1 MVTIIDPH
9 IKRDSNYRIH
19 QEADSQGLY
28 VKKADKSS
36 VYEGW
41 CWPGSSSWIDFT
53 NPDIRKWW
61 AEQFA
66 LDKYQVCTWVE
77 TGRAGQYFNII
88 VKLNIKCHNNRYRRE
103 IFSIDISAAQ
113 YYRLYCDNFW
123 F

>member
-28 VKKADKSS
+28 VKKSDKTS

-53 NPDIRKWW
+53 SPDIRKWW

-66 LDKYQVCTWVE
+66 LDKYQVGT
-77 TGRAGQYFNII
+77 YM
-88 VKLNIKCHNNRYRRE
+88 
-103 IFSIDISAAQ
+103 
-113 YYRLYCDNFW
+113 
-123 F
+123 

>member
-1 MVTIIDPH
+1 MVRKRKAVFILFQMVTIIDPH

-19 QEADSQGLY
+19 QEADAQGLY

-53 NPDIRKWW
+53 SPDIRKWW

-66 LDKYQVCTWVE
+66 LDKYQVKMCM
-77 TGRAGQYFNII
+77 
-88 VKLNIKCHNNRYRRE
+88 
-103 IFSIDISAAQ
+103 
-113 YYRLYCDNFW
+113 
-123 F
+123 

>member
-28 VKKADKSS
+28 VKKSDKTS

-53 NPDIRKWW
+53 SPDIRKWW

-66 LDKYQVCTWVE
+66 LDKYQVSMTHCNQNV
-77 TGRAGQYFNII
+77 N
-88 VKLNIKCHNNRYRRE
+88 
-103 IFSIDISAAQ
+103 S
-113 YYRLYCDNFW
+113 
-123 F
+123 